1 MRRLVPSVLLALA
14 CALLIGAAA
23 PVAGALTRDA
33 QTKQNVRLLK
43 TYIDGFAAARGFVFP
58 AAAAVKKGGGLTA
71 PVWPTNAWTGRAMAP
86 GRRQGSYTYAL
97 AAGGASY
104 TLTGHL
110 SSGSFTLAGGTPG
123 WLTGERA
130 AAASALHDA
139 QATAASAQADAAAA
153 RAERDAAESDAV
165 AARAER
171 DAAQDERAAALA
183 ERDEAQNDLQ
193 AAQGDLAAA
202 QADLAEALAGLSAAE
217 SARDEALAA
226 LAPARDAATRS
237 GLAMIQEVLRNL
249 AQGQGVLPQS
259 STLTYG
265 TVGSSWPAW
274 PYSPFDGQRM
284 AQGTDP
290 GQFTY
295 TPGTNGSWS
304 LVAHL
309 TSGDYTLSQGAF
321 DWAARKDQSTIV
333 GATLIGYGLELDAI
347 LRSGYYPAALSSDD
361 LTTVDPWPS
370 NQFTQ
375 QFMADGVAK
384 GDFDY
389 TQMSGGIDY
398 ALVANLV
405 GGSTYDVAA
414 WTRPLF
420 EPLQRLRISLKD
432 MAAQGYSQVLKDYV
446 DQWKLE
452 HAGALPSA
460 DQMSAAGAVGAAH
473 TWWPSNPW
481 TLMPMTIGASTG
493 QFEYTPGGDGAFTIV
508 LHQQQLPMVNGDP
521 TTAFPATYTA
531 Q

>member
-1 MRRLVPSVLLALA
+1 MRRLVPFVLLALA

-23 PVAGALTRDA
+23 PVAGALTGDA

-43 TYIDGFAAARGFVFP
+43 TYIEGFAAARGFVFP
-58 AAAAVKKGGGLTA
+58 AAAVVRKGGGLTA
-71 PVWPTNAWTGRAMAP
+71 PVWPTNAWSGRAMAP
-86 GRRQGSYTYAL
+86 GKKRGSYTYAL

-104 TLTGHL
+104 KLTGHL

-130 AAASALHDA
+130 AAASDLHDA
-139 QATAASAQADAAAA
+139 QAMAASAQADAATA
-153 RAERDAAESDAV
+153 RAERDAAESAAV

-183 ERDEAQNDLQ
+183 ELDEAQSDLQ
-193 AAQGDLAAA
+193 AA
-202 QADLAEALAGLSAAE
+202 QADLAEAQTGLSAAE
-217 SARDEALAA
+217 AARDAALAA

-237 GLAMIQEVLRNL
+237 GLAMIQEILRNL

-274 PYSPFDGQRM
+274 PYSAFDGQRM
-284 AQGTDP
+284 AQGTDA

-295 TPGTNGSWS
+295 TPGDDGSWS

-333 GATLIGYGLELDAI
+333 GATLIGYGLELDAT
-347 LRSGYYPAALSSDD
+347 LHSGYYPAALSSDD
-361 LTTVDPWPS
+361 LATVDPWPS
-370 NQFTQ
+370 NQFTEHL
-375 QFMADGVAK
+375 MADGVAK

-389 TQMSGGIDY
+389 TQTSGGADY
-398 ALVANLV
+398 TLVANLV
-405 GGSTYDVAA
+405 DGSAYDVAA
-414 WTRPLF
+414 WTQPLF
-420 EPLQRLRISLKD
+420 EPLQRLRVSLKD

-460 DQMSAAGAVGAAH
+460 DQMSAAGAVGAGH
-473 TWWPSNPW
+473 TWWPRNPW

-493 QFEYTPGGDGAFTIV
+493 HFEYTPGGDGAFTIV
-508 LHQQQLPMVNGDP
+508 LHQQQLPMVNDDP
-521 TTAFPATYTA
+521 ATAFPATYTA